1 VSRTN
6 SRSIKKLRTELKRL
20 GLSQAEFSRL
30 FQVSATTVQN
40 WVSGKTSTP
49 AWVGPALKLY
59 EALPEMSREEI
70 LGIRRIVAPPQSS
83 KPSGRAHPF
92 ARIEDL

>member
-1 VSRTN
+1 VSKTN

-40 WVSGKTSTP
+40 WASGKTSTP
-49 AWVGPALKLY
+49 SWVAPALKLY
-59 EALPEMSREEI
+59 EMLPELSREEL
-70 LGIRRIVAPPQSS
+70 LGIRRIAPHTARD
-83 KPSGRAHPF
+83 GIRHPF
-92 ARIEDL
+92 ARIEEL